1 MIRFPSA
8 AAHLRLVLGQRQ
20 CRGLRLALQGSPSPV
35 QLARRSYLAT
45 RHHSSTS
52 GVGGAVF
59 GDPRNADIKI
69 MMNLDGGET
78 RFVPRS
84 QATVSVFDSGFILG
98 DGVWEGLRL
107 YNGSFFCIDEHL
119 ERLYEA
125 CKMMDISMSLSPKQL
140 KSDLNRLVEENGM
153 RDNVH
158 ARLMVSRGEKVTP
171 YQGPSVNLGPPSI
184 VCIAEHKPSS
194 AMPPGEGLRLHTV
207 HVRRGY
213 ADVQDQKLNSHS
225 KINCVTACIAA
236 AKAGADEALML
247 DPHGQVATCNSVHFF
262 IVRKGEVWTSGGN
275 YCIPGITR
283 GNVIKLCRENGIP
296 VYEKDFS
303 LYEVYGADEAFV
315 TGTFAGVNPVKEVD
329 GRRIGTGL
337 HNANWGKE
345 SADLPGPMVKKLR
358 TLYQE
363 MVHRECGSDGA

>member
-1 MIRFPSA
+1 MPF
-8 AAHLRLVLGQRQ
+8 
-20 CRGLRLALQGSPSPV
+20 
-35 QLARRSYLAT
+35 LARTLHQCGGRALLRSRGCGTAANRLMAG
-45 RHHSSTS
+45 RRFFSI
-52 GVGGAVF
+52 GGAVF
-59 GDPRNADIKI
+59 GDARNADIKI
-69 MMNLDGGET
+69 MMNTDGGES
-78 RFVPRS
+78 RIVPREE
-84 QATVSVFDSGFILG
+84 ARVSVFDSGFILG

-107 YNGSFFCIDEHL
+107 YNGVWFCLDEHL
-119 ERLYEA
+119 GRLYEA
-125 CKMMDISMSLSPKQL
+125 CKFMDIDMPLSPAAL
-140 KSDLNRLVEENGM
+140 TEDLYRLVDANGM
-153 RDNVH
+153 VDNVH

-184 VCIAEHKPSS
+184 VCIAEHKPGTGL
-194 AMPPGEGLRLHTV
+194 PEGEGLRLHTV

-262 IVRKGEVWTSGGN
+262 IVRNGEVWTSGGN

-283 GNVIKLCRENGIP
+283 GNVIRLCRENGIP

-315 TGTFAGVNPVKEVD
+315 TGTFAGVNPVKEID
-329 GRRIGTGL
+329 GRRIGTNL
-337 HNANWGKE
+337 HDGNWGKDTV
-345 SADLPGPMVKKLR
+345 DLPGPMVTRLRKL
-358 TLYQE
+358 YNE
-363 MVHRECGSDGA
+363 MVARETGSGK

>member
-1 MIRFPSA
+1 M
-8 AAHLRLVLGQRQ
+8 
-20 CRGLRLALQGSPSPV
+20 
-35 QLARRSYLAT
+35 
-45 RHHSSTS
+45 
-52 GVGGAVF
+52 
-59 GDPRNADIKI
+59 
-69 MMNLDGGET
+69 
-78 RFVPRS
+78 
-84 QATVSVFDSGFILG
+84 FDSGFILG

-194 AMPPGEGLRLHTV
+194 AMPPGEGLHTV

-283 GNVIKLCRENGIP
+283 GQRNQALPGKWNSRLRKRLFAVRGVRGRRGIC
-296 VYEKDFS
+296 DGN
-303 LYEVYGADEAFV
+303 L
-315 TGTFAGVNPVKEVD
+315 AGVNPVKEVD
-329 GRRIGTGL
+329 GRRIGTG